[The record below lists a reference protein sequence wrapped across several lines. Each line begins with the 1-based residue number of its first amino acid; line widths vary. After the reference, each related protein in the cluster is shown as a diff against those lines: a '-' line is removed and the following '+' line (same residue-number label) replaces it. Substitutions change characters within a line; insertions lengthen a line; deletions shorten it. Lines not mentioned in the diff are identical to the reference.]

1 MLEVFPGGI
10 YEKGIFSREK
20 NIYNSLLFDNVWGFS
35 LKKTRWL
42 PLGDYILAK
51 YPLFV
56 TSTTQPQNVALDLG
70 YSLMINYKYF

>member
-1 MLEVFPGGI
+1 MKKVFFTG
-10 YEKGIFSREK
+10 KK
-20 NIYNSLLFDNVWGFS
+20 IYNSLLFDKVWGFS